1 MSNQTVGSVY
11 QQIIREVV
19 ETSRVD
25 FEEGGV
31 DESVLDELAR
41 VSLLLFVFQNTTI
54 PLSTIL
60 RSINREPHNMRSYCR
75 HGGGVEVICFCGV
88 GPLTQPGRSWRAW
101 ESESGRDPSVYGRF
115 YADGT
120 TCPRFD

>member
-41 VSLLLFVFQNTTI
+41 VSFA
-54 PLSTIL
+54 SAC
-60 RSINREPHNMRSYCR
+60 SSKYHNSFIHNPKIYK
-75 HGGGVEVICFCGV
+75 
-88 GPLTQPGRSWRAW
+88 SRA
-101 ESESGRDPSVYGRF
+101 
-115 YADGT
+115 T
-120 TCPRFD
+120 

>member
-41 VSLLLFVFQNTTI
+41 VSLLLFVLHYTT
-54 PLSTIL
+54 PLSKIL
-60 RSINREPHNMRSYCR
+60 RFINRGPHNMRSYCR
-75 HGGGVEVICFCGV
+75 RGGGVEVICCCGV
-88 GPLTQPGRSWRAW
+88 SPLDTAW
-101 ESESGRDPSVYGRF
+101 P
-115 YADGT
+115 
-120 TCPRFD
+120 